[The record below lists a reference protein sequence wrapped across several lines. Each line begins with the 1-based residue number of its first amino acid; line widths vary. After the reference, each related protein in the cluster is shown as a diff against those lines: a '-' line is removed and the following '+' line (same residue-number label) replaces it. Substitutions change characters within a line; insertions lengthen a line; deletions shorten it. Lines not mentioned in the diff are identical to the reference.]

1 MKFTGFFMKHVY
13 LAESLIITFIILEI
27 ILTINKNLARNY
39 LTTPSKLSIAM
50 LKTFA

>member
-13 LAESLIITFIILEI
+13 SAETLIIILEI
-27 ILTINKNLARNY
+27 IFTINKNLVRNY

-50 LKTFA
+50 LKTSA